1 MPDWYELAYVYDI
14 GPAQFVSFPRP
25 LYPPDDPDGPSKDGP
40 DVEAYKRIV
49 SKLGRWPWPG
59 TGSPPAPDFDQAF
72 SNAFAHG
79 KSSNVRDSGLE
90 GVQRQAGVAKA
101 SGALGERTYDVLLY
115 VRIPKGLDNAGQFAC
130 DDRAIALLQEA
141 AKMFPKDKPADAP
154 ATGNKRQKV
163 LDHLAA
169 RVGFTENPANSNFDS
184 RTNGIHKAQD
194 VTAGGAHWL
203 DRTAWCGEFAAYA
216 LDSAGIYIDSD
227 IASVAAI
234 EEEARAGVAPFRG
247 WTTDRSK
254 VGPGDLVVIG
264 GYGVHVET
272 VVSISGS
279 TTKTIGGNTSP
290 GAGGSQSNGGG
301 CYRRDRYPSEVRG
314 FALVRYE

>member
-1 MPDWYELAYVYDI
+1 MADWWELDYVYSI
-14 GPAQFVSFPRP
+14 GEAVFVPFVRP
-25 LYPPDDPDGPSKDGP
+25 LYPPDDPDGPVPDGD
-40 DVEAYKRIV
+40 DVIALKRICW
-49 SKLGRWPWPG
+49 KLGRWD
-59 TGSPPAPDFDQAF
+59 PPPHDAAF

-79 KSSNVRDSGLE
+79 RAGGQVRESGLA
-90 GVQRQAGVAKA
+90 GMQRQAKIAKA
-101 SGALGERTYDVLLY
+101 SGAYGERSHDVATY
-115 VRIPKGLDNAGQFAC
+115 VRIPAGIDNAGKFAC
-130 DDRAIALLQEA
+130 DDYEIELFQQA
-141 AKMFPKDKPADAP
+141 AKKFPKAPPADKP

-203 DRTAWCGEFAAYA
+203 DRTAWCGEWCAYA

-254 VGPGDLVVIG
+254 VQKGDLVVIG
-264 GYGVHVET
+264 SYGGHVET
-272 VVSISGS
+272 CRGFSGS
-279 TTKTIGGNTSP
+279 TTLTYGGNTSS
-290 GAGGSQSNGGG
+290 GSGGSQSNGGG
-301 CYRRDRYPSEVRG
+301 AYARSRYPSEVRG
-314 FALVRYE
+314 YALVRYE